1 MGEVEL
7 QPDNNLLIIHAV
19 IIIYGHAANEALAH
33 QVTTDIE
40 KFWNDAKGK
49 VAIRDGWFS
58 KKIYNVRFSMIGKYD
73 AELAPKMIF
82 ENTNPRNNY
91 FRIEEFAS
99 GDISFVDGLNS
110 NTGYFKLQNILDN
123 STTAAH
129 EFGHTLGLEHPHD
142 LDIRGGGTPGIMYPR
157 GTLVDPHFQYYPEVA
172 AGEKGGTLNPFTR
185 KVLQKDIEN
194 LHFDELDYNKNGIA
208 VIGGFSSV
216 WHDKHLPEQD

>member
-7 QPDNNLLIIHAV
+7 QPNNNLLFIHAV
-19 IIIYGHAANEALAH
+19 INIYGDAANEDLGFQIAR
-33 QVTTDIE
+33 DIQ
-40 KFWNDAKGK
+40 KFWNDAEGK

-58 KKIYNVRFSMIGKYD
+58 KKIYDVRFSITGKFD
-73 AELAPKMIF
+73 KALTPETVF
-82 ENTNPRNNY
+82 ENTDPRNNY
-91 FRIEEFAS
+91 FRIEEFAI

-110 NTGYFKLQNILDN
+110 NTGYFKLQNIVDN

-129 EFGHTLGLEHPHD
+129 EFGHTLGLDHPHN

-185 KVLQKDIEN
+185 KVLQKDIDD
-194 LHFDELDYNKNGIA
+194 LHLDDLVYNKNRMA
-208 VIGGFSSV
+208 VVGGFSSV
-216 WHDKHLPEQD
+216 WHEKHLP